1 MKERGRER
9 RGEKERARERAGA
22 VAGAGAGAGVK
33 RLLPENLVLRP
44 YHNDYFESM

>member
-1 MKERGRER
+1 MKEREKR
-9 RGEKERARERAGA
+9 RGRERAGA
-22 VAGAGAGAGVK
+22 VAGAGAGVK